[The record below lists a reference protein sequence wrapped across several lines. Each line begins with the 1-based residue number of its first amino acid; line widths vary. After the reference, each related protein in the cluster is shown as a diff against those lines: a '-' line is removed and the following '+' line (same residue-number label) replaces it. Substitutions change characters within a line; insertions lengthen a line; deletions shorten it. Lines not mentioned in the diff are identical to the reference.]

1 MKRKQLIARIVIVIL
16 VLLIITSII
25 FPSSKAVTNNFSGLD
40 IIGELKN
47 GDVLEEEFTSKSNYN
62 KIGIPFANYGMV
74 IDKGKVEVTIEN
86 SKGKKKKYN
95 IKLSSIVD
103 NQYYYL
109 TYKLKKNQ
117 KYKITVMV
125 VKPEYPITIYMTKKD
140 KKSITKFNGDLCDD
154 NIRLGFMYNEDDY
167 FNIWNYVF
175 ILSLVILYSVLIKN
189 SGEKNEKK

>member
-1 MKRKQLIARIVIVIL
+1 MKRKQLITRIVIVIL

-74 IDKGKVEVTIEN
+74 IDKGKVNVIIEN
-86 SKGKKKKYN
+86 SNKKEKKYT
-95 IKLSSIVD
+95 IKLSSVVD

-109 TYKLKKNQ
+109 PYKLKKNQ
-117 KYKITVMV
+117 KYKITVKV
-125 VKPEYPITIYMTKKD
+125 VKPEYPITIYMTNKD
-140 KKSITKFNGDLCDD
+140 KKSITKFNGDIRDD
-154 NIRLGFMYNEDDY
+154 NIRLGFMYNEKDY

>member
-109 TYKLKKNQ
+109 PYKLKKNQ